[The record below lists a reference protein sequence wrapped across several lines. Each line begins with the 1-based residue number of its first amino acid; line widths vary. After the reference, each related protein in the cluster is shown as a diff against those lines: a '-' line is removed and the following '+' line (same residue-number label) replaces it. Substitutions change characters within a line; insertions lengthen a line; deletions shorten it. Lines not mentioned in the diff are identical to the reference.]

1 MDFLFGN
8 DLFSYKDVTVYFGN
22 FLVLQGSLMGE
33 SDSFILQFLN
43 ELNLIYRR
51 LSDFVVSF
59 YFIPVVLVPWGRFP
73 LCHTFIR
80 PILFFQDQISILIV
94 SYVTTWSRGSHHH
107 PFELGLRLISVVLK
121 CLSYSIKKPTP

>member
-59 YFIPVVLVPWGRFP
+59 YFIPVVLVPWGWFP
-73 LCHTFIR
+73 LCHTPIR
-80 PILFFQDQISILIV
+80 PISASQS
-94 SYVTTWSRGSHHH
+94 
-107 PFELGLRLISVVLK
+107 
-121 CLSYSIKKPTP
+121 